1 MKILAIDPSSNKA
14 KDSTS
19 GIVYLNNAR
28 LINHWVVPKGL
39 PHIKQWFDEIGYE
52 LKPDVVIIEKF
63 EARDNDL
70 SKDNSVMETIAYFQL
85 FFPDAIL
92 QRNAGYQSDRP
103 NELLKALNLWKFS
116 RSHHQ
121 DVRASV
127 RLGLFW
133 AVRNDIEEVVSDIGK
148 AVIENSIKIKI
159 KEMARRSRK
168 A

>member
-1 MKILAIDPSSNKA
+1 MKILTIDPSSNKA

-19 GIVYLNNAR
+19 GIAYLNNAR
-28 LINHWVVPKGL
+28 LLDYWVVPKGFKN
-39 PHIKQWFDEIGYE
+39 IKQWFEEFGSS
-52 LKPDVVIIEKF
+52 LSPDVVIIEKF

-70 SKDNSVMETIAYFQL
+70 SKDNSVMETIAYFQIYY
-85 FFPDAIL
+85 PDAIL
-92 QRNAGYQSDRP
+92 QRNAGYQSDIP

-116 RSHHQ
+116 KSHHQ

-148 AVIENSIKIKI
+148 AVIENSNT
-159 KEMARRSRK
+159 A
-168 A
+168 

>member
-1 MKILAIDPSSNKA
+1 MKILTIDPSSNEA

-19 GIVYLNNAR
+19 GIACLNNAR

-52 LKPDVVIIEKF
+52 LAPDVVIIEKF

-70 SKDNSVMETIAYFQL
+70 SKDNSVLETIAYFQL

-92 QRNAGYQSDRP
+92 QCNAGYQSDIP

-116 RSHHQ
+116 KSHHQ

-148 AVIENSIKIKI
+148 AVIENSDT
-159 KEMARRSRK
+159 A
-168 A
+168 

>member
-1 MKILAIDPSSNKA
+1 MKILTIDPSSNKA

-19 GIVYLNNAR
+19 GIAYLNNAR
-28 LINHWVVPKGL
+28 LMNCWVVPKGFKN
-39 PHIKQWFDEIGYE
+39 IKQWFEEFGSN
-52 LKPDVVIIEKF
+52 LSPDMVIIEKF

-70 SKDNSVMETIAYFQL
+70 SKDNSVLETIAYFQL
-85 FFPDAIL
+85 FFPEAVL
-92 QRNAGYQSDRP
+92 QRNAGYQSDIP

-116 RSHHQ
+116 KSHHQ

-148 AVIENSIKIKI
+148 AVIENSDT
-159 KEMARRSRK
+159 A
-168 A
+168 

>member
-1 MKILAIDPSSNKA
+1 MKILTIDPSSNKA

-19 GIVYLNNAR
+19 GIAYLNNAR
-28 LINHWVVPKGL
+28 LMNYWVVPKGFKN
-39 PHIKQWFDEIGYE
+39 IKQWFEEFGSN
-52 LKPDVVIIEKF
+52 LSPDVVIIEKF

-85 FFPDAIL
+85 FFPDTIL
-92 QRNAGYQSDRP
+92 QRNSGYQSDIP
-103 NELLKALNLWKFS
+103 NDLLKALNLWKFS
-116 RSHHQ
+116 KSHHQ

-148 AVIENSIKIKI
+148 AVIENSDT
-159 KEMARRSRK
+159 A
-168 A
+168 